1 MSDHIHDYNS
11 IKVLN
16 GLSGIRKKLG
26 MYIGSTSSIDGV
38 KMPKAILQIIQELL
52 SNSLDEVSLMKEK
65 STISLI
71 VDSNE
76 NSIEIND
83 FGRGIPK
90 GPGDSFSEVKHA
102 FTVPHSSGKF
112 DQKAYGSMGTA
123 GMHGIG
129 IKAVNAASKMMQ
141 IEAITRAT
149 FLDDKKQIQTDHK
162 KKVKYSLTFN
172 QDQIIESSQEEI
184 KDSKDEIQT
193 GSKIKA
199 YLDDGLIDDT
209 SDQVLFN
216 DLIWNFN
223 EIEEM
228 LKLNVA
234 LVPNAII
241 DFTFIQS
248 SDQASDQSSDQSSD
262 QASNEIH
269 KTYSYDNGILSYAQE
284 LIGESDQYIYFKSDM
299 FEYHRKSFQY
309 DVVFKYDD
317 ESRIYSYAN
326 TVKTPLGGSHQNAIL
341 NALVSSIQNYAKQTN
356 KSTKTL
362 KKKLILDSL
371 DVLVHAQID
380 NSIVTFEGQTKDL
393 LSTPLA
399 EKAIFENAST
409 TLLDCLYDNPT
420 KADQLIDQL
429 IEKDKLNN
437 AKAKVE
443 KSFKE
448 ASKQLNKKT
457 KLSVLSKLKA
467 ASSKNPEEKELYIVE
482 GDSASNI
489 GRDTKT
495 QAVFPIRGK
504 IKNVYELPVDQALKN
519 KEVSTIIAAIGAG
532 VGTEFDLD
540 KMQYHKIILACF
552 SGDTKVKCLDG
563 NSYSFEELVDKGQKE
578 IWTYAKDKNGNVVPA
593 LGQNIRVTGEAKQLL
608 KITLDNGKSFKST
621 LDHYLMD
628 AEGQYHQAQEYKVGD
643 SLMPLYTRINED
655 GREEYYDQNT
665 NSYKLTYRM
674 VAENVLRDEMIEAY
688 KRLAVEVHEPTQHNI
703 QVHHKDFNKL
713 NDLPENLMWVTAR
726 EHFTEYNPDWSITYN
741 GSEKHLEDIQRAK
754 ERGSYEFRSWK
765 YTYNGTEKHIAAVK
779 KAHQEGVYEHLY
791 FNNSGYNGS
800 KKNSETA
807 SRVNK
812 SKKHINSVKK
822 SNILVGV
829 KFLQD
834 NNLPFDEYH
843 YDFYRHVNSPYYKN
857 LLNDGLFESLGDIY
871 TQAKNFPSRD
881 YKQAHSYT
889 FEYDKKKKQ
898 RNQIAK
904 VIRRIL
910 DDGLEFN
917 EENYQ
922 SYKSRGTT
930 RYDNILQYFDSYEE
944 ALEYGKNYNHKI
956 AKIEVLNFDEPVK
969 VYCMT
974 VPEYHNF
981 VLDAG
986 IVVKNCD
993 VDFDGF
999 HIRSLLCGLFAKL
1012 FPGIIEA
1019 GRLYAVNPPL
1029 YKVITYQNGKPNIKM
1044 IYSEEEMR
1052 HYKMPK
1058 NAEVERYKGLGEMEL
1073 DEAKI
1078 ALANPET
1085 RRLTRYVI
1093 EDEQIVEETFSK
1105 LLGNDNEGRRKW
1117 AFDLNFDDDVAE

>member
-141 IEAITRAT
+141 IEAITRVT

-172 QDQIIESSQEEI
+172 QDQIVESSQEEI
-184 KDSKDEIQT
+184 KDPKDEIQT

-248 SDQASDQSSDQSSD
+248 SDQALDQSSA

-269 KTYSYDNGILSYAQE
+269 KAYSYDNGILSYAQE

-504 IKNVYELPVDQALKN
+504 IKNVYELPIDQALKN

-532 VGTEFDLD
+532 VGTEFELD

-578 IWTYAKDKNGNVVPA
+578 IWTYAKNKNGNVVPA

-674 VAENVLRDEMIEAY
+674 VAENVLRDERKEAN
-688 KRLAVEVHEPTQHNI
+688 KRLLNEEHGPTQHNI
-703 QVHHKDFNKL
+703 QVHHKDFDKL
-713 NDLPENLMWVTAR
+713 NNLPENLMWVTAK
-726 EHFTEYNPDWSITYN
+726 EHFTQYNPDWSITYN

-754 ERGSYEFRSWK
+754 ERGAYEFNSWK
-765 YTYNGTEKHIAAVK
+765 YTYNGTEKHLEDMRKARERGDYDKTGWAYSFNNT
-779 KAHQEGVYEHLY
+779 KAHHDTIV
-791 FNNSGYNGS
+791 
-800 KKNSETA
+800 K
-807 SRVNK
+807 VNK
-812 SKKHINSVKK
+812 SKKHIDSVKT

-857 LLNDGLFESLGDIY
+857 LLNDGLFDSLEEIY
-871 TQAKNFPSRD
+871 EQAKDFPSRD

-889 FEYDKKKKQ
+889 FEYDNKKKQ

-910 DDGLEFN
+910 DDRLKFN
-917 EENYQ
+917 RKNYTE
-922 SYKSRGTT
+922 YKGSRTVS
-930 RYDNILQYFDSYEE
+930 YDNILKWFDSYEE

-956 AKIEVLNFDEPVK
+956 VKIEVLNFDEPVK
-969 VYCMT
+969 VYCMN
-974 VPEYHNF
+974 VQSYHNF
-981 VLDAG
+981 VLDSG
-986 IVVKNCD
+986 VVVKNCD
-993 VDFDGF
+993 MDIDGF
-999 HIRSLLCGLFAKL
+999 HLRTLLCGLFAKL

-1029 YKVITYQNGKPNIKM
+1029 YKVITYQNGKPNIEM

-1085 RRLTRYVI
+1085 RQLTKYRI
-1093 EDEQIVEETFSK
+1093 DDEQIVEETFDR
-1105 LLGNDNEGRRKW
+1105 LLGKNIEGRRKW

>member
-172 QDQIIESSQEEI
+172 QDQIVESSQEEI
-184 KDSKDEIQT
+184 KDPKDEIQT

-241 DFTFIQS
+241 DFTFI
-248 SDQASDQSSDQSSD
+248 QSSDQSSD

-341 NALVSSIQNYAKQTN
+341 NALVSAVQNYAKQTN

-504 IKNVYELPVDQALKN
+504 IKNVYELPIDQALKN

-532 VGTEFDLD
+532 VGTEFELD

-593 LGQNIRVTGEAKQLL
+593 LGQDIRVTGEAKQLL

-674 VAENVLRDEMIEAY
+674 VAENVLRDEMIEAA
-688 KRLAVEVHEPTQHNI
+688 KRLEVEVHEPTQHNI

-741 GSEKHLEDIQRAK
+741 GSEKHLADIQRAK

-765 YTYNGTEKHIAAVK
+765 YTYNGTEQQKINLRAKHARGEYDHV
-779 KAHQEGVYEHLY
+779 HFDH
-791 FNNSGYNGS
+791 NGYNGS

-812 SKKHINSVKK
+812 SKKHIDSVKK

-834 NNLPFDEYH
+834 NHLPFDEYH

-857 LLNDGLFESLGDIY
+857 LLKDDLFESLGDIY

-922 SYKSRGTT
+922 SYKSKSTT

-981 VLDAG
+981 VIDSG
-986 IVVKNCD
+986 IFVKNCD

-1093 EDEQIVEETFSK
+1093 EDEKIVEETFSK

>member
-71 VDSNE
+71 VNTNE

-162 KKVKYSLTFN
+162 KKVRYSLTFN
-172 QDQIIESSQEEI
+172 QDQIVESSQEEI
-184 KDSKDEIQT
+184 KDTKDEIQT

-234 LVPNAII
+234 LVSNAII

-248 SDQASDQSSDQSSD
+248 SA

-317 ESRIYSYAN
+317 ESQIYSYAN

-341 NALVSSIQNYAKQTN
+341 NALASAVQNYAKQTN

-504 IKNVYELPVDQALKN
+504 IKNVYELPIDQALKN

-674 VAENVLRDEMIEAY
+674 VAENVLRDEMIEVY
-688 KRLAVEVHEPTQHNI
+688 KRLVVEDHKPNQNAI
-703 QVHHKDFNKL
+703 QAHHKDFNKL
-713 NDLPENLMWVTAR
+713 NNLPENLMWVTAK
-726 EHFTEYNPDWSITYN
+726 EHFTEYTPDWSVTYN

-754 ERGSYEFRSWK
+754 ERGAYEFNSWK
-765 YTYNGTEKHIAAVK
+765 YTYNGTEKHLEDMRKARERGAYDK
-779 KAHQEGVYEHLY
+779 TGWAYSFNNTKAHHDTIV
-791 FNNSGYNGS
+791 
-800 KKNSETA
+800 K
-807 SRVNK
+807 VNK
-812 SKKHINSVKK
+812 SKKHIDSVKT

-829 KFLQD
+829 KFLQA

-857 LLNDGLFESLGDIY
+857 LLNDGLFDSLEEIY
-871 TQAKNFPSRD
+871 EQAKDFPSRD

-889 FEYDKKKKQ
+889 FEYDNKKKQ

-910 DDGLEFN
+910 DDRLKFN
-917 EENYQ
+917 RRNYDL
-922 SYKSRGTT
+922 YKGSRTVS
-930 RYDNILQYFDSYEE
+930 YDNILKWFDSYEE

-969 VYCMT
+969 VYCMN
-974 VPEYHNF
+974 VQSYHNF
-981 VLDAG
+981 VLDSG

-993 VDFDGF
+993 VDVDGF

-1019 GRLYAVNPPL
+1019 GRLYSVNPPL
-1029 YKVITYQNGKPNIKM
+1029 YKIITYQNGKPNIKM

-1052 HYKMPK
+1052 HYEIPK
-1058 NAEVERYKGLGEMEL
+1058 NADIERYKGLGEMEL

-1093 EDEQIVEETFSK
+1093 KDEKLVEETFSK
-1105 LLGNDNEGRRKW
+1105 LLGNNNEGRRKW
-1117 AFDLNFDDDVAE
+1117 AFDLNFNDDTLE

>member
-71 VDSNE
+71 VNTNE

-172 QDQIIESSQEEI
+172 QDQIVESSQEEI
-184 KDSKDEIQT
+184 KDPKDEIQT

-241 DFTFIQS
+241 DFTFIQ
-248 SDQASDQSSDQSSD
+248 ALDQSSD

-317 ESRIYSYAN
+317 ESQIYSYAN

-341 NALVSSIQNYAKQTN
+341 NALVSAIQNYAKQTN

-504 IKNVYELPVDQALKN
+504 IKNVYELPIDQALKN

-552 SGDTKVKCLDG
+552 SGDTKVKSLDG

-593 LGQNIRVTGEAKQLL
+593 LGQDIRVTGEAKQLL

-655 GREEYYDQNT
+655 GREEYYNQNT

-674 VAENVLRDEMIEAY
+674 VAENVLRDEMIEAA
-688 KRLAVEVHEPTQHNI
+688 KRLEVEVHEPTQHNI
-703 QVHHKDFNKL
+703 QVHHKDFNKR
-713 NDLPENLMWVTAR
+713 NDSPENLMWVTAR

-754 ERGSYEFRSWK
+754 ERGAYADAGWNN
-765 YTYNGTEKHIAAVK
+765 YNGTEKHIAAVK
-779 KAHQEGVYEHLY
+779 KAHQRGVYEHLY

-812 SKKHINSVKK
+812 SKKHIDSVKA
-822 SNILVGV
+822 SNILIGV
-829 KFLQD
+829 KFLIE
-834 NNLPFDEYH
+834 NGLPFDEYH
-843 YDFYRHVNSPYYKN
+843 YNFYKHVRAPLYEN
-857 LLNDGLFESLGDIY
+857 LLNNDLFENLEEIY
-871 TQAKNFPSRD
+871 EQAKDFPLRD

-889 FEYDKKKKQ
+889 ITYDKKKKQ

-910 DDGLEFN
+910 DDELEFN
-917 EENYQ
+917 EKNYQ

-956 AKIEVLNFDEPVK
+956 AKIEVLNFDKPVK
-969 VYCMT
+969 VYCMN
-974 VPEYHNF
+974 VQSHHNF

-986 IVVKNCD
+986 IMVKNCD
-993 VDFDGF
+993 MDCDGQ
-999 HIRSLLCGLFAKL
+999 HIRSLLNGLFKKL
-1012 FPGIIEA
+1012 FPGLIEA
-1019 GRLYAVNPPL
+1019 GRLYTVEAPL

-1052 HYKMPK
+1052 HYKIPK

-1073 DEAKI
+1073 DEARE

-1085 RRLTRYVI
+1085 RKLIRLMI
-1093 EDEQIVEETFSK
+1093 KDEQTVEETFSK
-1105 LLGNDNEGRRKW
+1105 LLGNDTEGRRKW

>member
-71 VDSNE
+71 VNADE

-172 QDQIIESSQEEI
+172 QDQIVESSQEEI
-184 KDSKDEIQT
+184 KDPKDEIQT
-193 GSKIKA
+193 GSKIKS

-248 SDQASDQSSDQSSD
+248 SDQASEQSSDQSSD

-341 NALVSSIQNYAKQTN
+341 NALVSAIQNYAKQTN

-532 VGTEFDLD
+532 VGTEFELD
-540 KMQYHKIILACF
+540 KMQYHKIILA
-552 SGDTKVKCLDG
+552 
-563 NSYSFEELVDKGQKE
+563 
-578 IWTYAKDKNGNVVPA
+578 
-593 LGQNIRVTGEAKQLL
+593 
-608 KITLDNGKSFKST
+608 
-621 LDHYLMD
+621 M
-628 AEGQYHQAQEYKVGD
+628 
-643 SLMPLYTRINED
+643 
-655 GREEYYDQNT
+655 
-665 NSYKLTYRM
+665 
-674 VAENVLRDEMIEAY
+674 
-688 KRLAVEVHEPTQHNI
+688 
-703 QVHHKDFNKL
+703 
-713 NDLPENLMWVTAR
+713 
-726 EHFTEYNPDWSITYN
+726 
-741 GSEKHLEDIQRAK
+741 
-754 ERGSYEFRSWK
+754 
-765 YTYNGTEKHIAAVK
+765 
-779 KAHQEGVYEHLY
+779 
-791 FNNSGYNGS
+791 
-800 KKNSETA
+800 
-807 SRVNK
+807 
-812 SKKHINSVKK
+812 
-822 SNILVGV
+822 
-829 KFLQD
+829 
-834 NNLPFDEYH
+834 
-843 YDFYRHVNSPYYKN
+843 
-857 LLNDGLFESLGDIY
+857 
-871 TQAKNFPSRD
+871 
-881 YKQAHSYT
+881 
-889 FEYDKKKKQ
+889 
-898 RNQIAK
+898 
-904 VIRRIL
+904 
-910 DDGLEFN
+910 
-917 EENYQ
+917 
-922 SYKSRGTT
+922 
-930 RYDNILQYFDSYEE
+930 
-944 ALEYGKNYNHKI
+944 
-956 AKIEVLNFDEPVK
+956 
-969 VYCMT
+969 
-974 VPEYHNF
+974 
-981 VLDAG
+981 
-986 IVVKNCD
+986 D
-993 VDFDGF
+993 VDSDGF

-1029 YKVITYQNGKPNIKM
+1029 YKVITYQNGKPNIEM

-1073 DEAKI
+1073 DEAKA

-1093 EDEQIVEETFSK
+1093 EDEKIVEETFSK

>member
-172 QDQIIESSQEEI
+172 QDQIVESSQEEI
-184 KDSKDEIQT
+184 KDTKDEIQT

-248 SDQASDQSSDQSSD
+248 SDQSSDQASD

-341 NALVSSIQNYAKQTN
+341 NALVSAVQNYAKQTN

-429 IEKDKLNN
+429 MEKDKLNN

-504 IKNVYELPVDQALKN
+504 IKNVYELPIDQALKN

-552 SGDTKVKCLDG
+552 SGDTKVNSLDG

-593 LGQNIRVTGEAKQLL
+593 LGQDIRVTGETKQLL

-655 GREEYYDQNT
+655 GREEYYEQNT

-674 VAENVLRDEMIEAY
+674 VAENVLRDEMIEAA
-688 KRLAVEVHEPTQHNI
+688 KRLEVEVHEPTQHNI

-741 GSEKHLEDIQRAK
+741 GSEKHLADIQRAK

-765 YTYNGTEKHIAAVK
+765 YTYNGTEQQKINLRAKHARGEYDHV
-779 KAHQEGVYEHLY
+779 HFDH
-791 FNNSGYNGS
+791 NGYNGS

-812 SKKHINSVKK
+812 SKKHIDSVKK

-834 NNLPFDEYH
+834 NHLPFDEYH

-922 SYKSRGTT
+922 SYKSKSTT

-981 VLDAG
+981 VIDSG
-986 IVVKNCD
+986 IFVKNCD

-1073 DEAKI
+1073 DEAKA

-1093 EDEQIVEETFSK
+1093 KDEKIVEETFSR
-1105 LLGNDNEGRRKW
+1105 LLGNDTEGRRKW
-1117 AFDLNFDDDVAE
+1117 AFNLNFDDDVAE

>member
-172 QDQIIESSQEEI
+172 QDQIVESSQEEI
-184 KDSKDEIQT
+184 KDPKDEIQT

-241 DFTFIQS
+241 DFTFI
-248 SDQASDQSSDQSSD
+248 QSSDQSSD

-317 ESRIYSYAN
+317 ESQIYSYAN

-341 NALVSSIQNYAKQTN
+341 NALVSAIQNYAKQTN

-409 TLLDCLYDNPT
+409 TLLDCLYDNPA

-504 IKNVYELPVDQALKN
+504 IKNVYELPIDQALKN

-540 KMQYHKIILACF
+540 KMQYHKIILA
-552 SGDTKVKCLDG
+552 
-563 NSYSFEELVDKGQKE
+563 
-578 IWTYAKDKNGNVVPA
+578 
-593 LGQNIRVTGEAKQLL
+593 
-608 KITLDNGKSFKST
+608 
-621 LDHYLMD
+621 M
-628 AEGQYHQAQEYKVGD
+628 
-643 SLMPLYTRINED
+643 
-655 GREEYYDQNT
+655 
-665 NSYKLTYRM
+665 
-674 VAENVLRDEMIEAY
+674 
-688 KRLAVEVHEPTQHNI
+688 
-703 QVHHKDFNKL
+703 
-713 NDLPENLMWVTAR
+713 
-726 EHFTEYNPDWSITYN
+726 
-741 GSEKHLEDIQRAK
+741 
-754 ERGSYEFRSWK
+754 
-765 YTYNGTEKHIAAVK
+765 
-779 KAHQEGVYEHLY
+779 
-791 FNNSGYNGS
+791 
-800 KKNSETA
+800 
-807 SRVNK
+807 
-812 SKKHINSVKK
+812 
-822 SNILVGV
+822 
-829 KFLQD
+829 
-834 NNLPFDEYH
+834 
-843 YDFYRHVNSPYYKN
+843 
-857 LLNDGLFESLGDIY
+857 
-871 TQAKNFPSRD
+871 
-881 YKQAHSYT
+881 
-889 FEYDKKKKQ
+889 
-898 RNQIAK
+898 
-904 VIRRIL
+904 
-910 DDGLEFN
+910 
-917 EENYQ
+917 
-922 SYKSRGTT
+922 
-930 RYDNILQYFDSYEE
+930 
-944 ALEYGKNYNHKI
+944 
-956 AKIEVLNFDEPVK
+956 
-969 VYCMT
+969 
-974 VPEYHNF
+974 
-981 VLDAG
+981 
-986 IVVKNCD
+986 D
-993 VDFDGF
+993 VDSDGF
-999 HIRSLLCGLFAKL
+999 HIRSLLCGLFVKL

-1029 YKVITYQNGKPNIKM
+1029 YKVITYQNGKPNIEM

-1073 DEAKI
+1073 DEAHA

-1093 EDEQIVEETFSK
+1093 ENEKIVEETFSK